1 MANMYAADF
10 GDVVKHAVLCEV
22 FVREQPA
29 RYLES
34 HGGRLDYD
42 LSGIEPGPGG
52 IWDFIEVS
60 ADFGALVASAYSR
73 IIRDVAGQRERPGR
87 YPGSVAFADALLP
100 PGVEVV
106 AFELMTASA
115 SDLLE
120 GLAGRGRSAQVT
132 VADGLSGVCE
142 SARPGDLVFLD
153 PFHVHERGEVFTSA
167 EAFVALASRGVG
179 TMLWYAIHEPTE
191 SAGWVAE
198 ATREL
203 NGTGWR
209 ARLVGDTAEGG
220 LAGCGFL
227 AAHLS
232 SVTVAAATSIV
243 NDLVRALAV
252 VRPGLRLE

>member
-10 GDVVKHAVLCEV
+10 GDVVKHAVLCEA
-22 FVREQPA
+22 FVLEQPA

-52 IWDFIEVS
+52 VWDFIELS
-60 ADFGALVASAYSR
+60 GGFDALAASAYSR
-73 IIRDVAGQRERPGR
+73 IVRDVAGDRERPGR

-100 PGVEVV
+100 PYAEVV
-106 AFELMTASA
+106 AFELVAASA
-115 SDLLE
+115 SSLLD
-120 GLAGRGRSAQVT
+120 GLAGRGRSAHVT

-142 SARPGDLVFLD
+142 SARPGDLVLLD
-153 PFHVHERGEVFTSA
+153 PFHVHERGEELTSA
-167 EAFVALASRGVG
+167 EAFVALASRGIG

-191 SAGWVAE
+191 SAEWV
-198 ATREL
+198 TDVTHEL
-203 NGTGWR
+203 QGTTWR
-209 ARLVGDTAEGG
+209 ARLIGDTVEGG
-220 LAGCGFL
+220 LAGCGFV

-232 SVTVAAATSIV
+232 AVTVAAATAIV
-243 NDLVRALAV
+243 NDLTRALVV